1 MRRRLLTNGLAVL
14 LLVIATQSPEAGA
27 DSAFDSGLYIGKV
40 VLVDFWAS
48 WCEPCARSFPWMND
62 MQEKY
67 SSDGLVIVA
76 VNVDNDREAAQ
87 RFLDEYPA
95 KFQIH
100 FDDDKEVAREY
111 EIVAMPSSFL
121 IGRDGK
127 LVAQHLGFKVLQQ
140 DDYEAALRLA
150 LGRSE

>member
-1 MRRRLLTNGLAVL
+1 MRRLLFNNGLVGL
-14 LLVIATQSPEAGA
+14 LLVIILQSPDAGA
-27 DSAFDSGLYIGKV
+27 DTAFDAGQYTGKV

-48 WCEPCARSFPWMND
+48 WCQPCARSFPWMND
-62 MQEKY
+62 MQDKY
-67 SSDGLVIVA
+67 NSDGLVIVA
-76 VNVDNDREAAQ
+76 VNVDNDRAAAQ

-95 KFQIH
+95 KFQIY
-100 FDDDKEVAREY
+100 FDDKKEVAREY

-127 LVAQHLGFKVLQQ
+127 LVAKHLGFKVLQQ
-140 DDYEAALRLA
+140 DDYEAAIRLA